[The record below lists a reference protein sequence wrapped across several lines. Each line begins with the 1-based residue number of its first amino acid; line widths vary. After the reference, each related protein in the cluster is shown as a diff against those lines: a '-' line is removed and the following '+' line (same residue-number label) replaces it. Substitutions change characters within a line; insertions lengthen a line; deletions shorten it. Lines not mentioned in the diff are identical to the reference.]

1 MFHANKDVLK
11 IFSQLFYMHAK
22 ILFVQLKFYILKKV
36 KKRKK
41 FIYDTINMMRAKILC
56 FVQLKFY
63 ILKKGKKRK
72 KFIYDTINI

>member
-1 MFHANKDVLK
+1 MR
-11 IFSQLFYMHAK
+11 AK
-22 ILFVQLKFYILKKV
+22 ILCFVQLKFYILKKG

-63 ILKKGKKRK
+63 ILKKEKK
-72 KFIYDTINI
+72 IYI